1 MRLSCWPGSPVQ
13 KSWWESKAGAQLGSK
28 PVQKI
33 RCVRSWAVPGT
44 EHRAVAVAVI
54 LGQVL

>member
-1 MRLSCWPGSPVQ
+1 M
-13 KSWWESKAGAQLGSK
+13 

-33 RCVRSWAVPGT
+33 RRVRSWAAPGT
-44 EHRAVAVAVI
+44 KHRAVAVAVI